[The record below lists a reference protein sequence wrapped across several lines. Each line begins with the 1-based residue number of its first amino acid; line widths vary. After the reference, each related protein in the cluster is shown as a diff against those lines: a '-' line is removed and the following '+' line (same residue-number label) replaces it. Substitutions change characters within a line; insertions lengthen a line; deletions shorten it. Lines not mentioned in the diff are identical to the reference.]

1 MAATVTTTATTG
13 KTWDGGNEPMG
24 ASYGKLMMWFF
35 IVSDAL
41 TFSGFLASYG
51 FSRFKFI
58 ETWPIADEVFT
69 HFPFMHGVPAPM
81 YYVALMTFILIFSSV
96 TMVLAV
102 DAGHH
107 LQKTKVAI
115 YMLLTILGGFIFL
128 GSQAWEW
135 KNFIK
140 GEFGAVETTGGNILQ
155 FVKQGKDGEYQ
166 RVALADIA
174 VDIPTE
180 RVNKTRSN
188 GIWFKEGEQLSTY
201 SVEEIKQGL
210 KAHPEVLIRT
220 EWIDA
225 KTKKKIV
232 LSREESVKRIDDA
245 AIVVEGANLIRNEY
259 GHKLFANFFF
269 FITGFHGF
277 HVFTGVMLNVL
288 IFFNVVLGTYEKRRS
303 YEMVEKVGLY
313 WHFVDLVWVFVFT
326 FFYLV

>member
-1 MAATVTTTATTG
+1 MGATVISDEHAL
-13 KTWDGGNEPMG
+13 DGGPGPLG
-24 ASYGKLMMWFF
+24 ATYGKMMMWFF
-35 IVSDAL
+35 ILSDAL
-41 TFSGFLASYG
+41 TFSGFLAAYG

-58 ETWPIADEVFT
+58 ETWPIADEVFN
-69 HFPFMHGVPAPM
+69 HFPFLHGVNAPM

-107 LQKTKVAI
+107 LNKAKVAF
-115 YMLLTILGGFIFL
+115 YMFLTIIGGFIFL

-140 GEFGAVETTGGNILQ
+140 GEYGAVETKGGSILQ
-155 FVKQGKDGEYQ
+155 FVQKQADGTYK
-166 RVALADIA
+166 RVALADFSA
-174 VDIPTE
+174 TLPEE
-180 RVNKTRSN
+180 RIQHERSN
-188 GIWFKEGEQLSTY
+188 GVWFMDEASLPTY
-201 SVEEIKQGL
+201 SVNEVVAGF
-210 KAHPEVLIRT
+210 KADESILVRSEFLNAEKH
-220 EWIDA
+220 
-225 KTKKKIV
+225 KTV
-232 LSREESVKRIDDA
+232 LSREESLKRLADA
-245 AIVVEGANLIRNEY
+245 KYVVEGANLVRNEY

-277 HVFTGVMLNVL
+277 HVFTGVLINII
-288 IFFNVVLGTYEKRRS
+288 IFFNVLLGTYEKRKS